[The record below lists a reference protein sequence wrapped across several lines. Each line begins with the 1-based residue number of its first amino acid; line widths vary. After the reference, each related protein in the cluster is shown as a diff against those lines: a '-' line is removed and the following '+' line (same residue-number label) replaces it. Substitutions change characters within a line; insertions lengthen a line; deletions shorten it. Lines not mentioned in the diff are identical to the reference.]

1 MFISPIARMDGISSL
16 DPIGTVQELGTP
28 AARKQKNDDGP
39 DNSLFKNMLMDAVQN
54 VKETSDKVAEDQY
67 LLSTGQLDDVHTM
80 TIDSTKAELSL
91 SLLLQIRTKA
101 LEAYNELIR
110 TNL

>member
-1 MFISPIARMDGISSL
+1 MFISPIARIDGISSL
-16 DPIGTVQELGTP
+16 DPIGAVQAPGVP
-28 AARKQKNDDGP
+28 AARKQKDDGP

-67 LLSTGQLDDVHTM
+67 LLSTGQLDDVHTL